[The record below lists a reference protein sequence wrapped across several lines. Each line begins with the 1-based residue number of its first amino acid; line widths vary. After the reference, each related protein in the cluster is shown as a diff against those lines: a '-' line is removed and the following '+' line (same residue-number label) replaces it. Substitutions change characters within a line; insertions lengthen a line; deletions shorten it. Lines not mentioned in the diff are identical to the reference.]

1 MEDPVMI
8 KIVVNMPVKKGLAEA
23 FKQEAKELIL
33 KSAAEAGNIYYTLNE
48 SVENPGS
55 FAIMECWKDQ
65 AAIEAH
71 NATEHFTGILPKLSA
86 LCEAGLPV
94 ELYTE
99 VEY

>member
-1 MEDPVMI
+1 MI
-8 KIVVNMPVKKGLAEA
+8 KIVAKMLVKADKVEEFKATARELVEKSRAE
-23 FKQEAKELIL
+23 E
-33 KSAAEAGNIYYTLNE
+33 GNIFYSLNV
-48 SVENPGS
+48 SASDPRQLA
-55 FAIMECWKDQ
+55 FIECWKDQ